1 MSGETALTP
10 GEFNEEWVVSVD
22 REHFSLSGK
31 QMGVLRSATV
41 AGNRGLIFFDRFAIS
56 IPHISCAYLARRTPK
71 NPIEAPKAIE
81 EGILPKKEAMQKL
94 NQIRQKLVETHAIN

>member
-41 AGNRGLIFFDRFAIS
+41 AGNRGLIFFDKFDTLS
-56 IPHISCAYLARRTPK
+56 FNTS
-71 NPIEAPKAIE
+71 
-81 EGILPKKEAMQKL
+81 KKL
-94 NQIRQKLVETHAIN
+94 LTG